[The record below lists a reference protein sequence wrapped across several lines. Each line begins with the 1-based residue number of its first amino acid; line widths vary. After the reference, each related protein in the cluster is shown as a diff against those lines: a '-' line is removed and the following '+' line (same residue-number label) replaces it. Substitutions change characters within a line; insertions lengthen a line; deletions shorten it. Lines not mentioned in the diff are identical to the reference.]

1 MTLQLIAMHG
11 WAGDQRGWAPFAT
24 AAAAHGWS
32 WRHGERGYGHLRAAM
47 PGWRA
52 GGRRVLV
59 VHSLGLH
66 LLPTELLA
74 QAEGLILLASFGR
87 FVPEGAAG
95 RALQAG
101 LQGMAQALNGDG
113 ADTMLREFLR
123 RAAAPTPADPAT
135 LGIGDRPVPEAGR
148 ALLRADLALLERT
161 CGLPEGF
168 PPEARVLIVEA
179 GQDQIVVPQARQLL
193 REALPKADLLH
204 LAGEGHCLLPAGLIP
219 MLMGW
224 LGELAG

>member
-24 AAAAHGWS
+24 AAAARGWS
-32 WRHGERGYGHLRAAM
+32 WRQGERGYGQLAPAM
-47 PGWRA
+47 PGWGA
-52 GGRRVLV
+52 SGRRVLV

-66 LLPTELLA
+66 LLPAELLA
-74 QAEGLILLASFGR
+74 QAEGLILLATFGR

-95 RALQAG
+95 QRLRRALAG
-101 LQGMAQALNGDG
+101 MTQALEGDR
-113 ADTMLREFLR
+113 ADAMLREFLS

-135 LGIGDRPVPEAGR
+135 LGIGDRPVSKAGR
-148 ALLRADLALLERT
+148 ALLRADLERLENT
-161 CGLPEGF
+161 NGLPEAC

-179 GQDQIVVPQARQLL
+179 GHDQIVVPQARQLL

-204 LAGEGHCLLPAGLIP
+204 LAGEGHCLLHPGLVP

-224 LGELAG
+224 LDGLA